1 MGTNEQDTLGALEH
15 LISLLPSH
23 DADSS
28 ASSSTSSAR
37 RSRVFFGP
45 RLRVGRRVG
54 PGAVPRR
61 RVPVRRRIRR
71 QSALRVFQQSAGGPI
86 DLGNQL
92 SAPFMTLLSSATST
106 SASNPQWDFDVLMEP
121 TFFSVTESYFLEATL
136 ELTFAN
142 TGPLTRKLVL
152 PLARRA
158 NQSSL
163 RSALSDA
170 SRTELVAI
178 TGRAPDARVEEQ
190 GVRSNKFAVRAA
202 AATSGAEAVKL
213 QAMAAAAA
221 AATLP

>member
-1 MGTNEQDTLGALEH
+1 MGAPATQGETLY
-15 LISLLPSH
+15 
-23 DADSS
+23 
-28 ASSSTSSAR
+28 
-37 RSRVFFGP
+37 
-45 RLRVGRRVG
+45 GRCSVE
-54 PGAVPRR
+54 P
-61 RVPVRRRIRR
+61 
-71 QSALRVFQQSAGGPI
+71 SAGATF
-86 DLGNQL
+86 Q
-92 SAPFMTLLSSATST
+92 TL
-106 SASNPQWDFDVLMEP
+106 

-190 GVRSNKFAVRAA
+190 GVQSNKFAVRAA
-202 AATSGAEAVKL
+202 AATSGAEA
-213 QAMAAAAA
+213 AAAGGGSGEAA
-221 AATLP
+221 SNGGGGSSSNTAMI

>member
-1 MGTNEQDTLGALEH
+1 MG
-15 LISLLPSH
+15 
-23 DADSS
+23 
-28 ASSSTSSAR
+28 
-37 RSRVFFGP
+37 
-45 RLRVGRRVG
+45 
-54 PGAVPRR
+54 
-61 RVPVRRRIRR
+61 
-71 QSALRVFQQSAGGPI
+71 
-86 DLGNQL
+86 
-92 SAPFMTLLSSATST
+92 ST

-178 TGRAPDARVEEQ
+178 TWSLWPPALSLPSLSRNV
-190 GVRSNKFAVRAA
+190 AA
-202 AATSGAEAVKL
+202 AARKDRKRAGRRRL
-213 QAMAAAAA
+213 Q
-221 AATLP
+221 